1 MLSCSTEAPRLQGFS
16 DVQRHITCITWLI
29 SNSFRGV
36 SQMFDQLVKRSN
48 CVWIYKT
55 GRFAEERRIFLEE
68 MSARGYGL
76 GALRIVNPIL
86 LAVAERVNIR
96 RPGPIT
102 EGQILRAAEHW
113 IQKA

>member
-1 MLSCSTEAPRLQGFS
+1 
-16 DVQRHITCITWLI
+16 
-29 SNSFRGV
+29 
-36 SQMFDQLVKRSN
+36 MFDQLVKRSN